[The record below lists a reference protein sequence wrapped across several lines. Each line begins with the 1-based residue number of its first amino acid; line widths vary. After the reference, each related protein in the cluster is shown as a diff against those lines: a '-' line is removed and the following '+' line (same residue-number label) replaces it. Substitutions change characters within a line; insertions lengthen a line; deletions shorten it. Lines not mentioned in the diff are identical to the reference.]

1 MSIYLDATRCRRTP
15 RPPIWIMRQ
24 AGRYLAEY
32 RAFRD
37 KYGFL
42 EMIRT
47 PEIAAEITLQPIRRF
62 GFDAAILFSDILTV
76 ADALGADLNFVEAKG
91 PVISNPVRS
100 MSDLDQLVGHDLR
113 DRLSYVTQAIQALK
127 PALGATP
134 LIGFSGAPFT
144 VASYMIEGGSS
155 RDLKTTKQLIYSQPE
170 TMEALMDRLVKSTA
184 DYLNMQIEAG
194 VDAIQIFDT
203 WAGLLS
209 YAEFQTWVIKP
220 IRAIL
225 NRLRNPAGVPITLF
239 AKGTALFWQDLVQLP
254 VQVIGL
260 DWQVDI
266 GTMSRTIPAEFG
278 VQGNLDP
285 MVLYATPEILEAKV
299 NQILETMA
307 DRPGY
312 IFNLG

>member
-1 MSIYLDATRCRRTP
+1 
-15 RPPIWIMRQ
+15 
-24 AGRYLAEY
+24 
-32 RAFRD
+32 
-37 KYGFL
+37 
-42 EMIRT
+42 
-47 PEIAAEITLQPIRRF
+47 
-62 GFDAAILFSDILTV
+62 
-76 ADALGADLNFVEAKG
+76 
-91 PVISNPVRS
+91 
-100 MSDLDQLVGHDLR
+100 
-113 DRLSYVTQAIQALK
+113 
-127 PALGATP
+127 
-134 LIGFSGAPFT
+134 
-144 VASYMIEGGSS
+144 
-155 RDLKTTKQLIYSQPE
+155 
-170 TMEALMDRLVKSTA
+170 LMDRLVKSTA

-312 IFNLG
+312 IFNLGHGILPDVDPAQVQRVVGLVHQFENERIRT